1 MPLIEIDNEKLTN
14 IDAFSLSF
22 TTQEHLSQDPVYHL
36 TFQVADADLDI
47 GALLGEK
54 VTVSVELP
62 DLGNSRTFSTY
73 VVAGGDEGQH
83 QDQFV
88 YQLELRTWLWFLMH
102 NRNCRIFQ
110 NCNVLSII
118 KEIFSRYSVANYR
131 IETETDYPEK
141 EYCVQFGESDFNF
154 VSRLM
159 EDAGIWYYIDHSDG
173 QDVMVITDLQQFSP
187 LSDGYETL
195 SFLPDS
201 EEHRAIREGIQRIRR
216 NKRIHSSEVVLRDF
230 DFLKPRN
237 SLQTQAEEKRSH
249 LQGVPLEWYD
259 YAAGYDDV
267 QQGEIIARLRLEAI
281 RCENQILQGESN
293 ATGLKIGHTFELNQ
307 HPDSTRNRGFK
318 LLGCDYTFLQDGPD
332 SSSRGRSVTCRFRAL
347 NDDEIYRPGCLT
359 PRPQLPGIQ
368 SATVVGAPDSE
379 VHTDKYARIRV
390 HFHWDRYK
398 TTEEDSSCWIRVVQ
412 AWAGKGWG
420 VLAMPRV
427 GQEVLVTYI
436 DGDLDRPMVTGIV
449 YNGENPPPYQLPEHI
464 NYSGLVSR
472 SLRNGMPQHASQITF
487 DDKRYNERVM
497 VHAERDMQRTI
508 ERNSST
514 SVGQDSY
521 DVVKRTATDWFQN
534 HVSYKDS
541 NFSFTGFNFSATG
554 VNTSL
559 TGLSIGMTGVSIS
572 LTGSGTSFTGIST
585 SFTGISTSFTGQ
597 STSFTGSSDSS
608 TGVSNSRT
616 GCSTSFTGTSNSMTG
631 SSHSMTGMSSSMTG
645 CSTSQTGES
654 FSSTGS
660 SVSHTGTSVSC
671 TGSST
676 STTGVSVSTTGSSTS
691 TTGSSVST
699 TGSSVSTTGS
709 SVGTTGS
716 SVSTTGS
723 SISATG
729 SSVSATGNSVS
740 TTGNSVSSK
749 GSDFSVTGFSFSYTG
764 VGYSQTGVDLK
775 TVGMQS
781 KN

>member
-1 MPLIEIDNEKLTN
+1 MPLIEIDNEKLN
-14 IDAFSLSF
+14 GIDAFPLSF
-22 TTQEHLSQDPVYHL
+22 TAQEHLSQDPVYRL
-36 TFQVADADLDI
+36 TFQVPDPDLDI
-47 GALLGEK
+47 GELLGEK
-54 VTVSVELP
+54 TLISVEQP
-62 DLGNSRTFSTY
+62 DQSRRTFTAR

-83 QDQFV
+83 QDQYV
-88 YQLELRTWLWFLMH
+88 YQLELRSWLWFLMQ

-110 NCNVLSII
+110 HRNVLTII
-118 KEIFSRYSVANYR
+118 EEIFTRYSVADYR
-131 IETETDYPEK
+131 IETEGTYPDK
-141 EYCVQFGESDFNF
+141 EYCVQFGESDFSF

-159 EDAGIWYYIDHSDG
+159 EDAGLWYYIDHSDNR
-173 QDVMVITDLQQFSP
+173 DVMVITDHQQFKP
-187 LSDGYETL
+187 LSDGYDSL

-216 NKRIHSSEVVLRDF
+216 NRRIHASEVVLRDF
-230 DFLKPRN
+230 DFLKPRH
-237 SLQTQAEEKRSH
+237 SLQTQAEEKRPH
-249 LQGVPLEWYD
+249 LQGIPLEWYD

-267 QQGEIIARLRLEAI
+267 QQGEVIARKRLEAF

-293 ATGLKIGHTFELNQ
+293 ATGLKPGHTFELNQ

-318 LLGCDYTFLQDGPD
+318 VLGCDYTFIQDGPD
-332 SSSRGRSVTCRFRAL
+332 SSSTGRRVSCRFRAL
-347 NDDEIYRPGCLT
+347 NDDEVYRPLCRT
-359 PRPQLPGIQ
+359 PRPQIPGIQ

-398 TTEEDSSCWIRVVQ
+398 TTEEDSSCWIRVIQ

-472 SLRNGMPQHASQITF
+472 SLRHGMPQHASQITF

-497 VHAERDMQRTI
+497 IHAERDMQYTV
-508 ERNSST
+508 ERNSAAT
-514 SVGQDSY
+514 TGQDRY
-521 DVVKRTATDWFQN
+521 EVVKRTATDWFKN
-534 HVSYKDS
+534 HVSYKDV

-554 VNTSL
+554 TNVGL
-559 TGLSIGMTGVSIS
+559 TGLNINMTGAAIG
-572 LTGSGTSFTGIST
+572 LTGVNTSFTGVNT
-585 SFTGISTSFTGQ
+585 SFTGVNTSFTGQ

-616 GCSTSFTGTSNSMTG
+616 GVSTSFTGTSNSITG
-631 SSHSMTGMSSSMTG
+631 SSHSITGLSTGITG
-645 CSTSQTGES
+645 CSASQTGQS
-654 FSSTGS
+654 YSATGS
-660 SVSHTGTSVSC
+660 SLSH
-671 TGSST
+671 
-676 STTGVSVSTTGSSTS
+676 TGVSVSTTGSSTS
-691 TTGSSVST
+691 NTGVSVSTTGSSTSVTGVSVSTTGSSTSVTGSSVSAVGSSVSATGSSVGVKGSDVSATGSSVST
-699 TGSSVSTTGS
+699 TGSDISAKGS
-709 SVGTTGS
+709 SM
-716 SVSTTGS
+716 
-723 SISATG
+723 
-729 SSVSATGNSVS
+729 
-740 TTGNSVSSK
+740 
-749 GSDFSVTGFSFSYTG
+749 SVTGFSFSYTG
-764 VGYSQTGVDLK
+764 ASYSDTGIDLK